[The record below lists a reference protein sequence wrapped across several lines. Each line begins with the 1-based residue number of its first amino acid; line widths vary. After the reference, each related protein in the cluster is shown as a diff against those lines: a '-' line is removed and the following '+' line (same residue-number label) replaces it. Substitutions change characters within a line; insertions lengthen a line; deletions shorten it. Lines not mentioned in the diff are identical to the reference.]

1 MPGQR
6 RRRQASLRESFCA
19 RVWCRPLFC
28 MRPQF
33 AVIVMVAVVMAV
45 LSALLGSYTWGI
57 VAPGLS
63 ARRAISGGA
72 FHLAVT
78 AAQAVLWWR
87 FTEGAQ
93 LPPALWIAYA
103 LFGGV
108 ARGSLRV
115 WTILESDS
123 ETAAAAIQAAELASR
138 PMELLAYRCFYAF
151 VLIWQV
157 LVSPSP
163 SRRAQQFRW
172 GERRRA
178 PARSPAHRKFGSSG
192 ERCRSPSDYR
202 QRVSESGA
210 ATVPGRPWGGQGRS
224 RGAGLREPQ
233 PPDARGRL
241 WPPLCGCGSLVPAPC

>member
-1 MPGQR
+1 
-6 RRRQASLRESFCA
+6 
-19 RVWCRPLFC
+19 

-157 LVSPSP
+157 LIPLVFFMPASAAYRKRSEN
-163 SRRAQQFRW
+163 AQQLLEQELELQALEASALIAQRGQADAW
-172 GERRRA
+172 GDDEPRDGA
-178 PARSPAHRKFGSSG
+178 PMQIA
-192 ERCRSPSDYR
+192 D
-202 QRVSESGA
+202 
-210 ATVPGRPWGGQGRS
+210 GRPD
-224 RGAGLREPQ
+224 Q
-233 PPDARGRL
+233 PPWR
-241 WPPLCGCGSLVPAPC
+241 